1 MIQCQENPQRD
12 GRTDGKTD
20 GRMDKPYFIDPFWLQ
35 PGAQKRNS
43 FWRMIDMI
51 TVWMLKLILKVV
63 TLNDNSTSII
73 ISLIKKTG
81 LKWK

>member
-1 MIQCQENPQRD
+1 MIQCQENPQSD

-20 GRMDKPYFIDPFWLQ
+20 GRMDKPYFIYPFWLQ

-51 TVWMLKLILKVV
+51 TIWMLKLILKVV